1 MRMRLYGPRARYD
14 AARLG
19 VTIFLAPGGQPTK
32 GLPMG
37 NVAVAD
43 ELAGAD
49 TLEELYRLDATE
61 TEPDDEDEDAEDDED
76 DDDGGMHPEEI
87 PHP

>member
-1 MRMRLYGPRARYD
+1 
-14 AARLG
+14 
-19 VTIFLAPGGQPTK
+19 
-32 GLPMG
+32 MG
-37 NVAVAD
+37 NVAVAG

-61 TEPDDEDEDAEDDED
+61 TEPDEDGEDDEDEDDEGEDDE
-76 DDDGGMHPEEI
+76 GIGPEEI

>member
-1 MRMRLYGPRARYD
+1 
-14 AARLG
+14 
-19 VTIFLAPGGQPTK
+19 
-32 GLPMG
+32 MG
-37 NVAVAD
+37 NVAFAG

-61 TEPDDEDEDAEDDED
+61 TEPDEDGEDDEDEDDEGEDDE
-76 DDDGGMHPEEI
+76 GIGPEEI

>member
-1 MRMRLYGPRARYD
+1 
-14 AARLG
+14 
-19 VTIFLAPGGQPTK
+19 
-32 GLPMG
+32 MG

-61 TEPDDEDEDAEDDED
+61 TEPDDDDEDDED
-76 DDDGGMHPEEI
+76 DDEDEDDGGMHPEEI

>member
-1 MRMRLYGPRARYD
+1 
-14 AARLG
+14 
-19 VTIFLAPGGQPTK
+19 
-32 GLPMG
+32 MG

-61 TEPDDEDEDAEDDED
+61 TEPDDDEDDGDDED
-76 DDDGGMHPEEI
+76 EDDGGMDPEEI

>member
-1 MRMRLYGPRARYD
+1 
-14 AARLG
+14 
-19 VTIFLAPGGQPTK
+19 
-32 GLPMG
+32 MG

-49 TLEELYRLDATE
+49 ALEELYRLDATE
-61 TEPDDEDEDAEDDED
+61 TEPDNDDEDEDDED
-76 DDDGGMHPEEI
+76 ECDEGMDPEEI

>member
-1 MRMRLYGPRARYD
+1 
-14 AARLG
+14 
-19 VTIFLAPGGQPTK
+19 
-32 GLPMG
+32 MG

-49 TLEELYRLDATE
+49 ALEELYRLDATE
-61 TEPDDEDEDAEDDED
+61 TEPDNDDEDEDDED
-76 DDDGGMHPEEI
+76 EGDEGDEGMDPEEI

>member
-1 MRMRLYGPRARYD
+1 
-14 AARLG
+14 
-19 VTIFLAPGGQPTK
+19 
-32 GLPMG
+32 MG

-61 TEPDDEDEDAEDDED
+61 TEPDEDDDDDDED
-76 DDDGGMHPEEI
+76 DEGDEGEDDEGIGPEEI

>member
-1 MRMRLYGPRARYD
+1 
-14 AARLG
+14 
-19 VTIFLAPGGQPTK
+19 
-32 GLPMG
+32 MG
-37 NVAVAD
+37 NVAVAG

-61 TEPDDEDEDAEDDED
+61 TEPDEDGEDDEDEDDEGEDDE
-76 DDDGGMHPEEI
+76 GIVPEEI

>member
-1 MRMRLYGPRARYD
+1 MRMRLHGFRARYD

-19 VTIFLAPGGQPTK
+19 VTIFLAPGGQPTR
-32 GLPMG
+32 GPPMG

-49 TLEELYRLDATE
+49 ALEELYRLDATE
-61 TEPDDEDEDAEDDED
+61 TEPDNDDEDEDDED
-76 DDDGGMHPEEI
+76 EGDEGMDPEEI